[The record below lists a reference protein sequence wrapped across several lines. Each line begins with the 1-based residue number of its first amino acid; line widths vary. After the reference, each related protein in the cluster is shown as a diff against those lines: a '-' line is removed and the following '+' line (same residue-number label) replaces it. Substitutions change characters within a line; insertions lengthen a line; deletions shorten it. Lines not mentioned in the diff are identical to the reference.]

1 MAVNVT
7 QKDKTLHDTIGLVQ
21 GTDSPNQRDDSHR
34 FGREFSCRGTVR
46 VASRH
51 RTLRGTV
58 GIFRFHAV
66 GSAKSERENKP
77 LMLPEDT
84 ISCLFS
90 GFWRD
95 CQSCF
100 FRLY

>member
-7 QKDKTLHDTIGLVQ
+7 QKDKTLHDTIDWCKEQ
-21 GTDSPNQRDDSHR
+21 IARINEMIPTASD
-34 FGREFSCRGTVR
+34 EFSCRGTVR

-58 GIFRFHAV
+58 GIFGFHAV
-66 GSAKSERENKP
+66 GSAKSERESNP

-84 ISCLFS
+84 ISLFV
-90 GFWRD
+90 
-95 CQSCF
+95 
-100 FRLY
+100 FRFLA